1 MSLFSGDGTGA
12 SEKKQNVQK
21 VIYTLQL
28 LSSLLYSHIIV
39 VVIII
44 IVIVS

>member
-12 SEKKQNVQK
+12 SEKTKRSEGD
-21 VIYTLQL
+21 TLQL

-39 VVIII
+39 FVVFV